1 MTKLTIDTTGWL
13 QTVEVIESPN
23 YDARPD
29 KSNIKLIVIH
39 GISLPPAEFGGGYI
53 QDLFCNQLDP
63 NVHEYFASICH
74 LKVSSHC
81 LIERDGNL
89 IQFVSFLERAW
100 HAGVSNWQGEPECN
114 NYSIGIELE
123 GTDDLSYTD
132 NQYQQLDRL
141 IQCLRHQYSMI
152 GVDALCGHNDIAP
165 GRKTDPGGA
174 FDWPRLQRR
183 LDQGRS

>member
-63 NVHEYFASICH
+63 NGHEYFLSICD

-89 IQFVSFLERAW
+89 IQFVSFLDRAW
-100 HAGVSNWQGEPECN
+100 HAGISSWHGEPACN

-123 GTDDLSYTD
+123 GTDDLSYSD
-132 NQYQQLDRL
+132 SQYQQLDRL
-141 IQCLRHQYSMI
+141 IRCIRREYSTI
-152 GVDALCGHNDIAP
+152 KADGLCGHSDIAP
-165 GRKTDPGGA
+165 GRKTDPGTA
-174 FDWPRLQRR
+174 FDWPRLQSK
-183 LDQGRS
+183 LDRAD

>member
-13 QTVEVIESPN
+13 QTVEAIHSPN

-63 NVHEYFASICH
+63 DGHEYFAEICD

-81 LIERDGNL
+81 LIERNGNI
-89 IQFVSFLERAW
+89 IQFVSFLDRAW
-100 HAGVSNWQGEPECN
+100 HAGLSNWQGEPACN
-114 NYSIGIELE
+114 NFSIGIELE
-123 GTDDLSYTD
+123 GTDELSYTAS
-132 NQYQQLDRL
+132 QYQQLDLL
-141 IQCLRHQYSMI
+141 IRCLRDEFSTI
-152 GVDALCGHNDIAP
+152 EPDALCGHSDIAP
-165 GRKTDPGGA
+165 GRKTDPGPA
-174 FDWPRLQRR
+174 FEWPRIKR
-183 LDQGRS
+183 LLAR